1 MIQVIKRSLNILRY
15 ISLNPDT
22 PRGLGE
28 IADAVG
34 LNASTCARV
43 LATLVSERYVEQIA
57 PRKGYV
63 LGPLAYSLGAHGV
76 YRRDLVFAA
85 EPILEAMTRD
95 IDETLLISV
104 LRGNHRI
111 IVMQT
116 DGSRDIQVRGSFSS
130 AGDPYATATGR
141 LLLAY
146 LGEREVQAFIA
157 GRGLPD
163 TAIWPEAQNAEALQ
177 AALEQIRIE
186 GRAIRRTKETI
197 GFAFPVIASGKIR
210 CSLGCFLPVFR
221 FEGEHKNEIL
231 AALERQSVAIAQNI
245 EKGERYECK

>member
-22 PRGLGE
+22 PQGLGE

-34 LNASTCARV
+34 LNAPTCARV

-63 LGPLAYSLGAHGV
+63 LGPLAYALGAHGT
-76 YRRDLVFAA
+76 YRRDLVLAA

-95 IDETLLISV
+95 LDETLLISV

-111 IVMQT
+111 VVLQT

-130 AGDPYATATGR
+130 TGDPYATATGR
-141 LLLAY
+141 LLLAHMS
-146 LGEREVQAFIA
+146 ESEFRSFIA
-157 GRGLPD
+157 VRGLPD
-163 TAIWPEAQNAEALQ
+163 ETIWPEAHSEEALH
-177 AALEQIRIE
+177 AALEQIRTE
-186 GRAIRRTKETI
+186 GRAIRHTKEI
-197 GFAFPVIASGKIR
+197 VGLAFPVIASGKIR
-210 CSLGCFLPVFR
+210 CSLGCFLPAFR
-221 FEGEHKNEIL
+221 FEGEHKNEII
-231 AALERQSVAIAQNI
+231 AALERQSVAMAQNI
-245 EKGERYECK
+245 EKGERYEC